1 MAVYLHGHLLIDK
14 EEIMLKIRLQ
24 GTTRDI
30 KWFFKILARDKRFY
44 LHDPSDTFDIKGS
57 RRFKRAYAQ
66 IFRDERDFNQSCQIR
81 KEMKTVPDT
90 MTQELCL
97 GVRKQ
102 KQLTNNQR
110 KGR

>member
-1 MAVYLHGHLLIDK
+1 
-14 EEIMLKIRLQ
+14 MLKIRLQ

-66 IFRDERDFNQSCQIR
+66 IFRDEEDCKIYQSIMSDKKR
-81 KEMKTVPDT
+81 NENGTRYYDT
-90 MTQELCL
+90 
-97 GVRKQ
+97 GVVFGCPETKA
-102 KQLTNNQR
+102 TN
-110 KGR
+110 K

>member
-1 MAVYLHGHLLIDK
+1 MAVDLHGHLLIDK

-66 IFRDERDFNQSCQIR
+66 IFRDERDFRMYEISVSDKKR
-81 KEMKTVPDT
+81 KENGTRYYDT
-90 MTQELCL
+90 
-97 GVRKQ
+97 GVVFGCP
-102 KQLTNNQR
+102 LSEVTN
-110 KGR
+110 K